1 MSYKSRLVFA
11 YYNILRF
18 YCLKKSI
25 QRVLK
30 TWLVLKPKKKIFWKM
45 SKYRN
50 TVFDDFKSRFLVVFF
65 FCSYRHRLVLETPYP
80 DHISPKIS
88 KYRTENLHFLSTSKD
103 YVPPRI
109 SIHWN
114 SVERRTYCSIS
125 KLSKLCLDYFCGS
138 RFFIWSCI

>member
-1 MSYKSRLVFA
+1 MSKSNKKPFHSLLTVYFFLLNEMYIKCSNVSLPCCYKSRLVFA

-18 YCLKKSI
+18 YCFKKSI

-65 FCSYRHRLVLETPYP
+65 QQLPAPSSVGNTVSRPYFSQNLEIPYWKSSFP
-80 DHISPKIS
+80 VHQ
-88 KYRTENLHFLSTSKD
+88 
-103 YVPPRI
+103 
-109 SIHWN
+109 
-114 SVERRTYCSIS
+114 
-125 KLSKLCLDYFCGS
+125 
-138 RFFIWSCI
+138 